1 MENQNTFLYT
11 LMPLITSFTYM
22 GRDKDASWVTMIPL
36 LLPILFMLPCWTP
49 LMKWF
54 SDRYKAVAK
63 SKKMTFTARLRFR
76 EWNNEPGSL
85 VRNFSVVLWEWNRRN
100 KIVNCRN
107 LMEES
112 QTNRYYDSELS
123 EDMTPPMFI
132 DDESNRFWCSDT
144 PNIHY
149 SMWVERTVDRDNV
162 PMPEV
167 FLRIEFLSEGATV
180 GHIVEHNEHILAE
193 AKRIKEERSV
203 KQRVLVSTLADG
215 GEEKTRGPAFMS
227 YEFHTTSSFSNF
239 FSEEADLVL
248 KDTRYFL
255 DNRAEYERTGRPW
268 TYTVLNEGPP
278 GVGKTKLV
286 KALAALTGYT
296 LIVIN
301 LAHIP
306 NARVLY
312 EAFHMSILAGDNVPH
327 TKRLYYIPEVD
338 TQLFDILKARTSKET
353 DGKGRRKETATA
365 TVPTPVATN
374 VLLEDGKGTQG
385 PALPPVDSKPTLGE
399 ILNVLDGVPERHGH
413 ILVLDTNHLDEL
425 DPALI
430 RPGRVDRIVSWK
442 RMSSDAIRRF
452 LEHQYDTKIPKSV
465 SLPDRRFT
473 AAELQARVSG
483 HETWE
488 EVVRGFSSSQKN
500 IRGKSS

>member
-1 MENQNTFLYT
+1 MENQNAFLYT
-11 LMPLITSFTYM
+11 LMPLITSFSYM
-22 GRDKDASWVTMIPL
+22 GRDKDASWVTLLPL
-36 LLPILFMLPCWTP
+36 LLPILFLLPCWTP
-49 LMKWF
+49 LLKWF
-54 SDRYKAVAK
+54 SNRYKAVTTP
-63 SKKMTFTARLRFR
+63 KKMTFTARLRFR
-76 EWNNEPGSL
+76 EWNHEPGSL
-85 VRNFSVVLWEWNRRN
+85 VRNFSVVLWEWNRGN

-203 KQRVLVSTLADG
+203 KQRVLVSTLTEG

-248 KDTRYFL
+248 KDARYFL

-301 LAHIP
+301 LSHIP

-312 EAFHMSILAGDNVPH
+312 EAFHMSVLAGDNVPH

-338 TQLFDILKARTSKET
+338 TQLFDILKTRTTTGRQKKTEASPAAKLLLD
-353 DGKGRRKETATA
+353 DGKG
-365 TVPTPVATN
+365 
-374 VLLEDGKGTQG
+374 GTQG
-385 PALPPVDSKPTLGE
+385 PTLPPVDSKPTLGE

-442 RMSSDAIRRF
+442 RMSSEATRRF
-452 LEHQYDTKIPKSV
+452 LEHQYGARIPKSV
-465 SLPDRRFT
+465 VLPDRQFT
-473 AAELQARVSG
+473 AAELQARVG
-483 HETWE
+483 GCDTWE
-488 EVVRGFSSSQKN
+488 AVVRGF
-500 IRGKSS
+500 GKKK